1 MAHRTSE
8 ATGATVHCDEG
19 RDDAEPP
26 VVDEDGVPSRALSLT
41 IRADWGHFRRVDR
54 TVTKQTYRIPPRT
67 TIAGILAAMCGVPRD
82 GYYEVFTRNTSA
94 IALQPLSDYRTLTI
108 PSLGLGT
115 NPDETMSSAGGTGR
129 KSVKVQY
136 PDSTDNRQIHSYE
149 VLVNPAYR
157 IDVAV
162 EDPEFYATLKTH
174 LEAGTSYYPPSMG
187 LSEYLA
193 SIEYHGEFEPARVDT
208 TGAVF
213 VESVVPDLVD
223 DVVPA
228 PASTHRVERLPG
240 VMEAH
245 DGGRRTTEFIDYAF
259 AESGEL
265 TINTNTGTP
274 VTLDDRT
281 VLFH

>member
-1 MAHRTSE
+1 MARRKPK
-8 ATGATVHCDEG
+8 GTVSHNETLDQT
-19 RDDAEPP
+19 DPP
-26 VVDEDGVPSRALSLT
+26 VIDADGVPSRALSMT

-67 TIAGILAAMCGVPRD
+67 TIAGLLAAICGVPRD
-82 GYYEVFTRNTSA
+82 GYYDVFERDSSA
-94 IALQPLSDYRTLTI
+94 IALEPLAGHRTLTV

-115 NPDETMSSAGGTGR
+115 NPNESMSSAGGTGN

-149 VLVNPAYR
+149 VLVNPVYR

-162 EDPEFYATLKTH
+162 EDPEFYAALKEH
-174 LEAGTSYYPPSMG
+174 LEAGKSYYPPSLG

-193 SIEYHGEFEPARVDT
+193 SVEYHGEFEPTHLEGTEGVS
-208 TGAVF
+208 
-213 VESVVPDLVD
+213 VESVVPDIVD
-223 DVVPA
+223 DIVPT
-228 PASTHRVERLPG
+228 PGSTHRVERMPG

-259 AESGEL
+259 TESGTL
-265 TINTNTGTP
+265 KINTDTGTP
-274 VTLDDRT
+274 VELDGRV